1 MFLKKLINIQ
11 QLKLNKPTSNTKIIS
26 LSNIIS
32 STFSIPILS
41 NTPSHPH
48 IQLSFAFVF
57 STLLPSSHLQTYL
70 QFHRIYIYIPYQTV
84 PESLS
89 NSISPLKLHPHD
101 PVSIASINFWLR
113 INTSRVINMEAR
125 GTHRRVCSTLLLQF
139 VS

>member
-57 STLLPSSHLQTYL
+57 STITLLPSSNLLT
-70 QFHRIYIYIPYQTV
+70 IPSYIYIPYQTV
-84 PESLS
+84 PESFS

>member
-32 STFSIPILS
+32 STFSISILS

-57 STLLPSSHLQTYL
+57 STLLPSSNLLTIPSY
-70 QFHRIYIYIPYQTV
+70 IYIYIPYQTV

-113 INTSRVINMEAR
+113 INTGRVINMEAR